1 MTPATYTEGMTEYR
15 VTLHED
21 KGDKFTIVFDCWAD
35 DIDHA
40 DEQALNAYPNG
51 EILGTTSLFR

>member
-21 KGDKFTIVFDCWAD
+21 KGDKFTIVFDC
-35 DIDHA
+35 
-40 DEQALNAYPNG
+40 
-51 EILGTTSLFR
+51 